1 MIMFVLHTIRKTK
14 QLEPYIKGESFAYK
28 CFENV
33 LKKTVTLLI
42 TSLTHSKKNP
52 RLGIMSP
59 PPPNHADFFI
69 LLLGASGV
77 ITLIPQCS

>member
-1 MIMFVLHTIRKTK
+1 MFLK
-14 QLEPYIKGESFAYK
+14 
-28 CFENV
+28 NV
-33 LKKTVTLLI
+33 LKKNSHFVNNIINTFEE
-42 TSLTHSKKNP
+42 NP